1 MNYNKE
7 KARLENLLIPIASI
21 EQFNEENFNMVNE
34 AYLEY
39 SKIIRLLYNNRPNV
53 FGNLYNY
60 DLKEIKDNKQFIKK
74 SFTEQ
79 AQQTN
84 FLVFKDSIV
93 HAVERTLAYISEYIL
108 S

>member
-1 MNYNKE
+1 MNFNKE
-7 KARLENLLIPIASI
+7 KARLENLLIPIAGVEI
-21 EQFNEENFNMVNE
+21 YNEENYSLVNE

-39 SKIIRLLYNNRPNV
+39 SKVIRLLFNNRPNV

-60 DLKEIKDNKQFIKK
+60 DLKTIKDNKQFIKK
-74 SFTEQ
+74 SFTEE

-84 FLVFKDSIV
+84 FIVFKDSIV
-93 HAVERTLAYISEYIL
+93 HAVERTLEYISEYVL